1 MGSRCLLFG
10 WVYSSQTCI
19 LSSIHSMSYASQVWY
34 VMPHL
39 QVSSQSI
46 MFTSMYPL
54 CLVRVEITTL
64 VIHKFVHRFIH
75 GYTKKARAGPQ
86 PRVVQ
91 RFLNLLRWRKGNR
104 NENLDASRR
113 GWRTHRK
120 KGKEKP
126 PTMKGSLRV
135 FLVVFPIAEE
145 QKTQSLVYHY

>member
-1 MGSRCLLFG
+1 MPCKGRNNNISYPQICPQ
-10 WVYSSQTCI
+10 VYP
-19 LSSIHSMSYASQVWY
+19 QV
-34 VMPHL
+34 HEESL
-39 QVSSQSI
+39 G
-46 MFTSMYPL
+46 
-54 CLVRVEITTL
+54 R
-64 VIHKFVHRFIH
+64 
-75 GYTKKARAGPQ
+75 PQ

-91 RFLNLLRWRKGNR
+91 RFLKLLRWRKGNR